1 MFEGIALALLLCA
14 PTASLDAHRAE
25 LDHLAGRIQQLK
37 LRQIHGEN
45 VRRELERLLVRAQ
58 ELAGAIDSELN
69 HDGALPIALPPS
81 PDELRERA
89 DAARDE
95 GDRLAAAIHALEIRI
110 TTVSNELR
118 MAHFGAALATPNTAM
133 VTPHDVARQRRLRA
147 LVEQRQ
153 LLSRRLADA
162 LAEAARLEAEA
173 KAIEGER

>member
-1 MFEGIALALLLCA
+1 MFQGIALALLLCA
-14 PTASLDAHRAE
+14 PSPSLDAHRAE
-25 LDHLAGRIQQLK
+25 LDNLAGRIQELK

-58 ELAGAIDSELN
+58 ELAGSIEAEL
-69 HDGALPIALPPS
+69 HHAGALPLALPPS

-110 TTVSNELR
+110 TTASNELH
-118 MAHFGAALATPNTAM
+118 MARFGAALS
-133 VTPHDVARQRRLRA
+133 TPHPDAERHRRLRV

-153 LLSRRLADA
+153 LLSRRLAAA

>member
-1 MFEGIALALLLCA
+1 MFEGLALALLLCA

-25 LDHLAGRIQQLK
+25 LDDLAGRIQLLK

-58 ELAGAIDSELN
+58 ELAGAIESELN

-81 PDELRERA
+81 PEELRERA

-95 GDRLAAAIHALEIRI
+95 ADRLAAVIHALEIRI
-110 TTVSNELR
+110 TTASNELR
-118 MAHFGAALATPNTAM
+118 MAQFGAAMA
-133 VTPHDVARQRRLRA
+133 TPHDPERIRRLRL

-153 LLSRRLADA
+153 LLSRRLAAA
-162 LAEAARLEAEA
+162 LAEAARLDAEA
-173 KAIEGER
+173 KVIEGER

>member
-14 PTASLDAHRAE
+14 PTPSLDAHRAE
-25 LDHLAGRIQQLK
+25 LDDLAGRIQELK

-58 ELAGAIDSELN
+58 ELAGAIEAELN
-69 HDGALPIALPPS
+69 HEGALPIALPPS

-110 TTVSNELR
+110 TTASNELR
-118 MAHFGAALATPNTAM
+118 MARFGAAM
-133 VTPHDVARQRRLRA
+133 STPHDDVERHRRLRV
-147 LVEQRQ
+147 LVEQRA
-153 LLSRRLADA
+153 LLSRRLAAA
-162 LAEAARLEAEA
+162 LAEASRLEAEA

>member
-25 LDHLAGRIQQLK
+25 LDDLAGRIQQLK
-37 LRQIHGEN
+37 LRQLHGDN

-58 ELAGAIDSELN
+58 ELAGAIEAELD

-95 GDRLAAAIHALEIRI
+95 ADRLAAAIHALEIRI
-110 TTVSNELR
+110 TTVSNELH
-118 MAHFGAALATPNTAM
+118 MAQFGAAMATPRDAERHM
-133 VTPHDVARQRRLRA
+133 RLRA
-147 LVEQRQ
+147 LAEQRQ
-153 LLSRRLADA
+153 LLSRRLAAA
-162 LAEAARLEAEA
+162 LSEAARLEREA
-173 KAIEGER
+173 KIIEGER